1 VNPTRSFLAVLLL
14 LGVRLAAQGT
24 GIVYGTVTDS
34 TGLGLPRAV
43 VRATT
48 RDQPSRVIASA
59 LTDESGRY
67 RLAALPAGWLALDAA
82 AIGYRSL
89 LDSVRLSAGDSAR
102 LDFRLAPRAI
112 LLMPTIVTAAK
123 RSQLLD
129 QAVTSVA
136 LVDQLQVTQQAVNR
150 IDEAVDR
157 APGVQFIS
165 GQVNIRGSS
174 GFTEGLGSRVLL
186 LVDGVPANQGDRG
199 GINWDVIPVDRV
211 ERVEVVKGAGSALYG
226 SSAFG
231 GVVNV
236 ITRDLPEG
244 WHGRLRATVGTFAN
258 PPQDVWKF
266 RDFTGIQDGLDFA
279 GSYGRDPV
287 RAGFSIGARHSD
299 GYRQQDRADHW
310 QVTGKSDWRPEPVT
324 HVSMSGAWASDQY
337 GVPEPWCTD
346 TTPPVKSCDVRGQ
359 AIQPFK
365 AVTAN
370 LGNRTRSDKGYLTA
384 IVTRTPS
391 ATLTWLA
398 RGSWLRTHFTDWYP
412 TRQSPFTTSDF
423 AIANRYGIE
432 GRLVSQHGTSRS
444 VTVGLEGAISDVWSN
459 VFSGTSPGATGSH
472 TQAEYAAYGE
482 AEQSMGPTRLT
493 LGARSDFLLVDGSGL
508 TAFVSPRAGVV
519 WPTATGSWR
528 ASVGRAYRAASLAER
543 FVTTYALGFPVI
555 PNPALVP
562 EEGWSGEVGRSWT
575 GLSWL
580 RGDAA
585 AFWTEARRL
594 IEPQLNLLGQF
605 QFQNLERARLM
616 GLDLSASATPLTSR
630 LSTTAGYQFLY
641 GRQLQTATT
650 PQQPLL
656 FRPRHL
662 LTLSTDYAI
671 QHMSVGVDFRYSS
684 RYERTDPIYPNDRRY
699 TVRVLDLRAGWSSGN
714 LDVRLKAANVL
725 NYIYNLA
732 PRTLEP
738 VRTVTLVVTVS
749 S

>member
-1 VNPTRSFLAVLLL
+1 MNPTRSFLAVLLL

-24 GIVYGTVTDS
+24 GIVYGAVTDS
-34 TGLGLPRAV
+34 SGIGLPRAV

-48 RDQPSRVIASA
+48 RDQPSRVIASV

-82 AIGYRSL
+82 AIGYRSV

-174 GFTEGLGSRVLL
+174 GFAEGLGSRVLL

-244 WHGRLRATVGTFAN
+244 WHGRLRATLGTFAN
-258 PPQDVWKF
+258 PSQDVWKF
-266 RDFTGIQDGLDFA
+266 RDFTGIQDGLDVA

-310 QVTGKSDWRPEPVT
+310 QVTGKTDWRPDPVT
-324 HVSMSGAWASDQY
+324 QVSMSGAWASDQY
-337 GVPEPWCTD
+337 GVPWPWCTAGECAD
-346 TTPPVKSCDVRGQ
+346 RGES
-359 AIQPFK
+359 IQPFK
-365 AVTAN
+365 IDTAN
-370 LGNRTRSDKGYLTA
+370 LDYRTRSDKGYLTT
-384 IVTRTPS
+384 IITRTPS

-398 RGSWLRTHFTDWYP
+398 RGSWLRTRFTDWYP
-412 TRQSPFTTSDF
+412 NRQPPFTTSDY

-432 GRLVSQHGTSRS
+432 GRLVSQRGTSRT
-444 VTVGLEGAISDVWSN
+444 VTVGVEGAISDVWSN
-459 VFSGTSPGATGSH
+459 VFSGASPGATGSH
-472 TQAEYAAYGE
+472 SQGEYAAYGE
-482 AEQSMGPTRLT
+482 AEQAMGPTRLT
-493 LGARSDFLLVDGSGL
+493 LGARSDFLVVDGSGL
-508 TAFVSPRAGVV
+508 TAFVSPRVGIV
-519 WPTATGSWR
+519 WPTETGSWR
-528 ASVGRAYRAASLAER
+528 ASVGRAYRAASLGER
-543 FVTTYALGFPVI
+543 FVTTYYSGFQVI

-562 EEGWSGEVGRSWT
+562 EDGWSSELGRSWT
-575 GLSWL
+575 GVPWL
-580 RGDAA
+580 RADAA
-585 AFWTEARRL
+585 VFWTEARRL
-594 IEPQLNLLGQF
+594 IEPQANLQGQI
-605 QFQNLERARLM
+605 QFQNLERARLV
-616 GLDLSASATPLTSR
+616 GLDLSVTGTPFTSR
-630 LSTTAGYQFLY
+630 LSTTVAYQYLY
-641 GRQLQTATT
+641 AQQLASATA
-650 PQQPLL
+650 PQLPLP
-656 FRPRHL
+656 FRPKHL
-662 LTLSTDYAI
+662 ITLSADYTM
-671 QHMSVGVDFRYSS
+671 QHLSVGADFRYSS
-684 RYERTDPIYPNDRRY
+684 RYEREYPIYPNDRRY

-714 LDVRLKAANVL
+714 LDVRLKAANIL
-725 NYIYNLA
+725 NYFYNLA